1 MSLFLMIQAVTQRL
15 NSQAMALQ
23 NNEKIKAVP

>member
-1 MSLFLMIQAVTQRL
+1 MSLFLMIQAVMQRL